1 MKSSSFEAVAGP
13 DARVLI
19 LGTLPGAASLACGQ
33 YYAQPRNAF
42 WKIMG
47 ELVGGMPTL
56 PYTER
61 LQRLVDR
68 RIALWDVCAVAG
80 RRGSADAAI
89 RSSTVRPNDFA
100 GFLRLHEAVEPIC
113 FNGVKAG
120 GLYRR
125 LVLPRLE
132 APASDICQVVLPS
145 TSPAH
150 AAMSFENKLTEWRGA
165 LAALGPNKDL
175 QPTAVGS

>member
-1 MKSSSFEAVAGP
+1 MRSSSFEAVAGP

-47 ELVGGMPTL
+47 ELVGAAPTL
-56 PYTER
+56 PYAER
-61 LQRLVDR
+61 LQRLVAR
-68 RIALWDVCAVAG
+68 RVALWDVCAIAR

-89 RSSTVRPNDFA
+89 RSSTVRPNDFS
-100 GFLRLHEAVEPIC
+100 GFLRSHASVELIC
-113 FNGVKAG
+113 FNGAKAG
-120 GLYRR
+120 ELFRR
-125 LVLPRLE
+125 LVSPTLE
-132 APASDICQVVLPS
+132 SPASAIRQAVLPS

-150 AAMSFENKLTEWRGA
+150 AAMSFGKKLAEWR
-165 LAALGPNKDL
+165 AALQDRE
-175 QPTAVGS
+175 A